1 MMMVEYILHPLSRGL
16 LGPDMLWASYAVLE
30 YTDFGDGKHLTGC
43 QYFKNEDEAEAYRAR
58 KEGQLEQA
66 TTAGTAD

>member
-1 MMMVEYILHPLSRGL
+1 MIMVEYILHPLSRGL

-43 QYFKNEDEAEAYRAR
+43 RYFENEDEAEA
-58 KEGQLEQA
+58 
-66 TTAGTAD
+66 